1 MNQWVSAL
9 ARTVR
14 ETRKGKHLS
23 QEALAERIG
32 VCKRTIIDIENNTGN
47 PKFEVL
53 CKLVK
58 ELDLP
63 VHKVFYPETTES
75 LALQNIL
82 IEEIKSCSE
91 TEMNVILSVL
101 KGVYI
106 PTGEHHLHGLLE
118 PVSRKV
124 RTTFTETEPN

>member
-63 VHKVFYPETTES
+63 VHKVFYPETTEN
-75 LALQNIL
+75 LALQNLL

-101 KGVYI
+101 KGVRHALR
-106 PTGEHHLHGLLE
+106 EE
-118 PVSRKV
+118 NV
-124 RTTFTETEPN
+124 